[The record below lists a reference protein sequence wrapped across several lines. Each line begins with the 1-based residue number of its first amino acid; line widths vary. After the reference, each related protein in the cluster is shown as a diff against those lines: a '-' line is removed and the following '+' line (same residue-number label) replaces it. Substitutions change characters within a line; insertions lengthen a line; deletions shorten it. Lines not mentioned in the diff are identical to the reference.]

1 MKKVIFILLLFSSF
15 VTSAQVGTF
24 DFLNARKRLT
34 LGSWYVTDFKNDT
47 FNWNVSGARYLP
59 TSKAVYDFVTARIAL
74 VPGGGGGSMVYPP
87 SGIPTSTGSAWG
99 TSIVDFS
106 SNWNAAYS
114 WGNHAGLYPLLSS
127 FRDSLN
133 LKLYKTDTLIML
145 NPYVKTPGGTAGLI
159 PRWIDSR
166 TMGNSSILYDNGT
179 NAGATATFLAPSMKS
194 SSSPHYY
201 SFRVD
206 GNLGMGEV
214 FSDGSYIQRLL
225 LANYHYIQS
234 VSTPSNGFY
243 VGAYINGS
251 NNSSMLF
258 KPVGKRVMFNTTTD
272 SSHQYVFNGTSFK
285 SNADTITFPNVP
297 TASQAYVL
305 MSNADGRLYKQ
316 DTTGLFGGNSF
327 YPTSVS
333 YNQATKTLS
342 IARNGTGDITTTLPD
357 ATTSLS
363 GLMLAVDK
371 WFIDSLRAGQ
381 IADSVYYSLKIGPTT
396 HDSAY
401 VYVNAYGTASVDST
415 FMFLVPKYSG
425 GVGGS
430 GILSLGTSAYGLTIQ
445 NDSTYKADTIQLST
459 RLWRQ
464 KGIDSVQANINL
476 KVNISDTASMLSGY
490 VRTQRFLDSLGT
502 GSGTTYKIGTL
513 NGATPDGNGAVIVS
527 DSIYMQTFSSEM
539 AGLVPSGGT
548 VEKTLRGDG
557 TWGVAPKWYKV
568 TSDVASPASTAYS
581 DITGLSFTAT
591 SGVTYVIDAV
601 ISVKVDA
608 TTTGA
613 KFAINGPASPTFVST
628 SYFYATT
635 SSALGINNHS
645 TYDAASATTG
655 TATLSTPLWFRA
667 TIKTSST
674 GTVALRFGSEIATAA
689 SVTINAG
696 SYMSVMSSN

>member
-1 MKKVIFILLLFSSF
+1 MKQFKLLILLLVIGF
-15 VTSAQVGTF
+15 VGEAQI
-24 DFLNARKRLT
+24 N
-34 LGSWYVTDFKNDT
+34 
-47 FNWNVSGARYLP
+47 YLP
-59 TSKAVYDFVTARIAL
+59 IKSRYKLMAGLFDSTLHIPSGTTPWLRTGGYDYRGAVFYRTSDSTVYVYTGTQWIS
-74 VPGGGGGSMVYPP
+74 VKGSGGGGSAD
-87 SGIPTSTGSAWG
+87 STVFA
-99 TSIVDFS
+99 TLYRLDTAKVAIRLSI
-106 SNWNAAYS
+106 
-114 WGNHAGLYPLLSS
+114 AGK
-127 FRDSLN
+127 LN
-133 LKLYKTDTLIML
+133 ISDTLPML
-145 NPYVKTPGGTAGLI
+145 TPYVRTPGGTGGLI

-342 IARNGTGDITTTLPD
+342 IARNGTSDITTTLPD

-381 IADSVYYSLKIGPTT
+381 IADSVYYSLKTGPTT

-401 VYVNAYGTASVDST
+401 VYVNAYGAASVDST

-430 GILSLGTSAYGLTIQ
+430 YV
-445 NDSTYKADTIQLST
+445 DTIYRKPGQ
-459 RLWRQ
+459 
-464 KGIDSVQANINL
+464 DSIFYKINGGTERAI
-476 KVNISDTASMLSGY
+476 K
-490 VRTQRFLDSLGT
+490 DSLGT

-513 NGATPDGNGAVIVS
+513 NGNTANGNGASIAS

-548 VEKTLRGDG
+548 VGKTLRGDG
-557 TWGVAPKWYKV
+557 TWGVAPTWYKV

-628 SYFYATT
+628 SYFYATS